1 MAQQSRYLKPQRE
14 LKIFQ
19 AVAVLFFFTLYVL
32 PQYFGLPFPLF
43 DLTALRIMIVAVLL
57 LMLAEP
63 ERIRGF
69 VLMVVEEPYTKVLLP
84 YLMVIGYTMVLRA
97 DVNAFLNPFIEL
109 LTFYLLIY
117 LIRNTLGVEKT
128 IQMIVVFSY
137 VIALLGIVEY
147 VLGRSP
153 FSYLET
159 IKGLY
164 TGRFVRSGSYRIMS
178 SCNHSLGYGLM
189 LVTMVPFAC
198 YDRKNM
204 SVNLLAQPL
213 LLLLLGGNV
222 FLCGSRSTLSV
233 FLLEVILL
241 VGLSSKMEI
250 KKFVMIALV
259 LAGIFAVILA
269 AIRNTTMGR
278 YILLQITSI
287 LDELL
292 GTELAVNYGAN
303 IEALSSSSNYRDQL
317 KYIFTVS
324 WLNPLLG
331 LGRKRSFKSEI
342 NGSFIESVDN
352 FYIAEYVRY
361 AYPGMITYLLFLG
374 SMIAGMI
381 KRVRRDKSGLPKILL
396 VGSVC
401 YLINLFWVD
410 SLQTLKYLYILFA
423 LFLCL
428 DPVREG
434 EDAPPMTTSKY
445 LKKRGAR

>member
-1 MAQQSRYLKPQRE
+1 
-14 LKIFQ
+14 
-19 AVAVLFFFTLYVL
+19 
-32 PQYFGLPFPLF
+32 
-43 DLTALRIMIVAVLL
+43 
-57 LMLAEP
+57 
-63 ERIRGF
+63 
-69 VLMVVEEPYTKVLLP
+69 
-84 YLMVIGYTMVLRA
+84 MVLRV

-189 LVTMVPFAC
+189 LITMVPFAC
-198 YDRKNM
+198 YDRKNK

-213 LLLLLGGNV
+213 LLLLLGANV

-292 GTELAVNYGAN
+292 GTELAVRFGADLT
-303 IEALSSSSNYRDQL
+303 ALSSSSNYRDQL
-317 KYIFTVS
+317 KYIFTVD

>member
-1 MAQQSRYLKPQRE
+1 M
-14 LKIFQ
+14 
-19 AVAVLFFFTLYVL
+19 
-32 PQYFGLPFPLF
+32 
-43 DLTALRIMIVAVLL
+43 
-57 LMLAEP
+57 
-63 ERIRGF
+63 
-69 VLMVVEEPYTKVLLP
+69 
-84 YLMVIGYTMVLRA
+84 
-97 DVNAFLNPFIEL
+97 
-109 LTFYLLIY
+109 
-117 LIRNTLGVEKT
+117 
-128 IQMIVVFSY
+128 
-137 VIALLGIVEY
+137 
-147 VLGRSP
+147 
-153 FSYLET
+153 
-159 IKGLY
+159 
-164 TGRFVRSGSYRIMS
+164 
-178 SCNHSLGYGLM
+178 
-189 LVTMVPFAC
+189 
-198 YDRKNM
+198 
-204 SVNLLAQPL
+204 
-213 LLLLLGGNV
+213 
-222 FLCGSRSTLSV
+222 
-233 FLLEVILL
+233 EVILL

-250 KKFVMIALV
+250 KKFVMIALL

-292 GTELAVNYGAN
+292 GTELAVQFGADLT
-303 IEALSSSSNYRDQL
+303 ALSSSSNYRDQL
-317 KYIFTVS
+317 KYIFTVD

-423 LFLCL
+423 LSLCL

>member
-57 LMLAEP
+57 LMMAEP
-63 ERIRGF
+63 ERIREF
-69 VLMVVEEPYTKVLLP
+69 VLLVVEEPCTKVLLP

-109 LTFYLLIY
+109 LTFYLLI
-117 LIRNTLGVEKT
+117 
-128 IQMIVVFSY
+128 
-137 VIALLGIVEY
+137 
-147 VLGRSP
+147 
-153 FSYLET
+153 YLET

-198 YDRKNM
+198 YDRKNK

-213 LLLLLGGNV
+213 LLLLLGVNV

-250 KKFVMIALV
+250 KKFVMIALL

-292 GTELAVNYGAN
+292 GTELAVQFGADLT
-303 IEALSSSSNYRDQL
+303 ALSSSSNYRDQL
-317 KYIFTVS
+317 KYIFTVD

-381 KRVRRDKSGLPKILL
+381 KRVRRDKIGLPKILL

-423 LFLCL
+423 LSLCL

>member
-1 MAQQSRYLKPQRE
+1 
-14 LKIFQ
+14 
-19 AVAVLFFFTLYVL
+19 
-32 PQYFGLPFPLF
+32 
-43 DLTALRIMIVAVLL
+43 
-57 LMLAEP
+57 
-63 ERIRGF
+63 
-69 VLMVVEEPYTKVLLP
+69 
-84 YLMVIGYTMVLRA
+84 
-97 DVNAFLNPFIEL
+97 
-109 LTFYLLIY
+109 
-117 LIRNTLGVEKT
+117 
-128 IQMIVVFSY
+128 
-137 VIALLGIVEY
+137 
-147 VLGRSP
+147 
-153 FSYLET
+153 
-159 IKGLY
+159 
-164 TGRFVRSGSYRIMS
+164 MS

-198 YDRKNM
+198 YDRKNK

-259 LAGIFAVILA
+259 LAGIFAVILV

-292 GTELAVNYGAN
+292 GTELAVQFGADLT
-303 IEALSSSSNYRDQL
+303 ALSSSSNYRDQL
-317 KYIFTVS
+317 KYIFTVD

-396 VGSVC
+396 VGSAC